1 MRSLLFILFAFIFS
15 FHSDAQSKA
24 YSFKGGLSLG
34 VQTWNNFDRD
44 PLFKYHGMVAIEN
57 ADETEQFSVF
67 AQAGYHVRGSAIRS
81 NNLIDRFNGDVFRA
95 PTQEFRFNNIVLALA
110 GKKRQQMNGDTKLY
124 YYFGLRGEYTLST
137 NLDDYS
143 ETNIRVG
150 GFFPE
155 DQFVQKFNYGAIVGG
170 GFEFPFTELVEGI
183 LEFSV
188 NPDFS
193 LQYRQP
199 SVTVWD
205 PFIGNNRQLGERT
218 IRNISFEI
226 TLGLRLKH
234 IIEYID

>member
-1 MRSLLFILFAFIFS
+1 MRSIFFIFFLS
-15 FHSDAQSKA
+15 IFSLHSNAQSKA
-24 YSFKGGLSLG
+24 YSVKGGLALG

-44 PLFKYHGMVAIEN
+44 PLFKYHGTVAVES

-67 AQAGYHVRGSAIRS
+67 AQAGYHVRGSSIRS
-81 NNLIDRFNGDVFRA
+81 QNLIDRNTNEFFRA
-95 PTQEFRFNNIVLALA
+95 PTQEFRFNNIVLSVA
-110 GKKRQQMNGDTKLY
+110 GKKRQNMNGNTKLY
-124 YYFGLRGEYTLST
+124 YYFGLRGEYTIDT
-137 NLDDYS
+137 NLDEYS
-143 ETNIRVG
+143 ETNFRVG

-170 GFEFPFTELVEGI
+170 GFEFPFTDLIDGI

-199 SVTVWD
+199 KVDVWD
-205 PFIGNNRQLGERT
+205 PFVGGNRTLGERT
-218 IRNISFEI
+218 IRNVTFEI
-226 TLGLRLKH
+226 TLGLRFKH

>member
-1 MRSLLFILFAFIFS
+1 MRLLSFLFFLAFFT
-15 FHSDAQSKA
+15 FNLNAQSKA
-24 YSFKGGLSLG
+24 YSFKGGLALG

-44 PLFKYHGMVAIEN
+44 PLFKYHGMVAVEN
-57 ADETEQFSVF
+57 ADETERFSVF
-67 AQAGYHVRGSAIRS
+67 AQAGYHVRGSALRS
-81 NNLIDRFNGDVFRA
+81 NNLIDRFSGDVFRA

-110 GKKRQQMNGDTKLY
+110 GKKRQDMNGNAHLY
-124 YYFGLRGEYTLST
+124 YYFGLRGEYTLKT
-137 NLDDYS
+137 NLDDYN
-143 ETNIRVG
+143 ETNQRVG

-155 DQFVQKFNYGAIVGG
+155 DQFVRKFNYGAIVGG
-170 GFEFPFTELVEGI
+170 GFEFPFTDLIQGV

-205 PFIGNNRQLGERT
+205 PYTGNNRQLGERT

-226 TLGLRLKH
+226 TLGLRFMH